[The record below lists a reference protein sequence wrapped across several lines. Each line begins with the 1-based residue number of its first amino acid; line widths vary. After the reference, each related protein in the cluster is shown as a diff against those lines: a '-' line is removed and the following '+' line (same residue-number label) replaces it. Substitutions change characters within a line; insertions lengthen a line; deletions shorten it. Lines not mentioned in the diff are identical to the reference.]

1 MTDSTPK
8 LLRRS
13 RTDRV
18 LGGVCGGLA
27 RYLGID
33 PVAARVLYVV
43 GSFLTGGGLILGYA
57 ILWIVIPE
65 EPITPGW
72 PTNYAPTNYAPT
84 NYAPADSAPA
94 DSQPPAA

>member
-43 GSFLTGGGLILGYA
+43 GTFLTGGGLILGYA

-65 EPITPGW
+65 EPITPVW
-72 PTNYAPTNYAPT
+72 PTDPTPT
-84 NYAPADSAPA
+84 NYAPADSAPPA
-94 DSQPPAA
+94 QPPVD